1 MGKLSLF
8 ASLSHSLCLS
18 ASLSHSPRWLETM
31 AKGIVAR
38 NTELEDYSLFPST
51 ADVICVPLNC
61 CILCG
66 SNLQSYCVKH
76 APWLLRDC
84 CWQALHIRLK
94 KKKFTCHLF
103 WVDWVLSTKYEKLQ
117 HFPATLYMCLYFFFR
132 LSTLV
137 LHMMRLLLLP
147 TLITWFLLA
156 FSWSWEA
163 VCAFLALKCV
173 VVIRNGPPL
182 LRN

>member
-1 MGKLSLF
+1 MKTKAGSRQPGSMGKLSLF

-94 KKKFTCHLF
+94 KKNLHATCSGLTEF
-103 WVDWVLSTKYEKLQ
+103 YPQSMKNY
-117 HFPATLYMCLYFFFR
+117 
-132 LSTLV
+132 S
-137 LHMMRLLLLP
+137 
-147 TLITWFLLA
+147 IFLLRYTCA
-156 FSWSWEA
+156 CIFSFD
-163 VCAFLALKCV
+163 C
-173 VVIRNGPPL
+173 PL
-182 LRN
+182 LSFAWWDYSFCPH